1 MHQPNAA
8 LQRYRIL
15 SKLSLPDAQTRF
27 LHAPMP
33 KHLTLQV
40 GDVTVDIQA
49 DGRLPEWDVLP
60 AYRPFL
66 AEAGGEVVLRLHS
79 GVSEIDAG
87 EKIFDS
93 SPIWTLHRRR
103 DTSVIEIFEN
113 FSGLH
118 NRLVIP
124 HHLTHADLY
133 FAENGD
139 RFPGP
144 FFGPA
149 MELLMVNYLARER
162 GIIVHACGV
171 VHCGKGIL
179 FAGESGAGKS
189 TLARLWDGEAN
200 TDILSDDRIIVRK
213 QGGKFWMY
221 GTPWH
226 GDARFGLPRRIGLD
240 RIFSLRHSRENS
252 VRKAGQADTVMQL
265 LKCSFPPYWETEG
278 MEFTMDLFGEIAAAV
293 PCHEF
298 HFTPDRRAIDSIK
311 TRVVL

>member
-1 MHQPNAA
+1 
-8 LQRYRIL
+8 
-15 SKLSLPDAQTRF
+15 
-27 LHAPMP
+27 MP
-33 KHLTLQV
+33 KPDFFAHAMPKQLTIQV
-40 GDVTVDIQA
+40 GDVPVAIEA

-66 AEAGGEVVLRLHS
+66 AGVGGDVVLRLYAGIPENH
-79 GVSEIDAG
+79 AG
-87 EKIFDS
+87 EKVFDS
-93 SPIWTLHRRR
+93 SPIWTLHRGRH
-103 DTSVIEIFEN
+103 TSVIEIFEN

-118 NRLVIP
+118 NRLVLP
-124 HHLTHADLY
+124 RHMNRADLY
-133 FAENGD
+133 FADNGD

-149 MELLMVNYLARER
+149 VELLMVNYLARER

-179 FAGESGAGKS
+179 LAGESGAGKS
-189 TLARLWDGEAN
+189 TLAGCWNGEAH
-200 TDILSDDRIIVRK
+200 TEILSDDRIIVRK

-226 GDARFGLPRRIGLD
+226 GDAGFASPRGVRLD
-240 RIFSLRHSRENS
+240 KIFFLKHGRDNS
-252 VRKAGQADTVMQL
+252 VRPAGQAETVMQL
-265 LKCSFPPYWETEG
+265 LKCSFPPYWETAG

-298 HFTPDRRAIDSIK
+298 QFTPDRRAIDSIK
-311 TRVVL
+311 TRGAL